1 MRFISR
7 LYAMNP
13 KPPAPV
19 PPLDLSR
26 VKALLFDVDGTLSN
40 SDDQLIQRLVNLLKP
55 ARFIIPEPKARSLS
69 RRLVMRLESPGNTL
83 LGLADRLQIDNLI
96 AKVLDQRAR
105 RRASHASYPV
115 IPGVPQMLQTLSLR
129 YPLAVV
135 SARNALTTHA
145 FLEHNA
151 LEPYFAMVVTSQTCP
166 HTKPFPDPL
175 LYAAHALSV
184 PIQDCLMIGDTVV
197 DVRAARAAG
206 AQSLSVLCGF
216 GTEKELRAA
225 GTQAILPSAADLTKL
240 LT

>member
-1 MRFISR
+1 
-7 LYAMNP
+7 MNP

-26 VKALLFDVDGTLSN
+26 VKALLFDVDGTLSD

-55 ARFIIPEPKARSLS
+55 LHFLIPEPQALTFS
-69 RRLVMRLESPGNTL
+69 RRLVMRLESPGNAL

-96 AKVLDQRAR
+96 AKVLDERAR

-145 FLEHNA
+145 FLEYNA
-151 LEPYFAMVVTSQTCP
+151 LEPYFAVVVTSQTCP

-225 GTQAILPSAADLTKL
+225 GTQAILPYTADLADFL
-240 LT
+240 E

>member
-1 MRFISR
+1 M
-7 LYAMNP
+7 
-13 KPPAPV
+13 
-19 PPLDLSR
+19 
-26 VKALLFDVDGTLSN
+26 KALLFDVDGTLSD

-105 RRASHASYPV
+105 RRAPQASYPV

-135 SARNALTTHA
+135 SARNALTRNA

-151 LEPYFAMVVTSQTCP
+151 LEPYFAVVVTSQTCP

-197 DVRAARAAG
+197 DVRATRAAG

-225 GTQAILPSAADLTKL
+225 GTQAILPSTADLADFL
-240 LT
+240 E

>member
-1 MRFISR
+1 MK
-7 LYAMNP
+7 P
-13 KPPAPV
+13 KTPAPA
-19 PPLDLSR
+19 PPLDCSR
-26 VKALLFDVDGTLSN
+26 VKALLFDVDGTLSD

-55 ARFIIPEPKARSLS
+55 TRFIIPEPKARSLS

-105 RRASHASYPV
+105 RRAPHASYPV
-115 IPGVPQMLQTLSLR
+115 IPGVPQMLQNLSLR

-151 LEPYFAMVVTSQTCP
+151 LEPYFAVVVTSQTCP

-184 PIQDCLMIGDTVV
+184 PIQECLMIGDTVV

-225 GTQAILPSAADLTKL
+225 GTQAILPSTADLTKL

>member
-1 MRFISR
+1 
-7 LYAMNP
+7 MNP
-13 KPPAPV
+13 KLPAPV

-26 VKALLFDVDGTLSN
+26 VQALLFDVDGTLSD

-55 ARFIIPEPKARSLS
+55 TRFIIPEPKARSLS

-105 RRASHASYPV
+105 RRAPHASYPV
-115 IPGVPQMLQTLSLR
+115 IPGVPQMLQNLSLR

-151 LEPYFAMVVTSQTCP
+151 LEPYFAVVVTSQTCP

-184 PIQDCLMIGDTVV
+184 PIQECLMIGDTVV

-225 GTQAILPSAADLTKL
+225 GTQAILPSTADLTKL

>member
-1 MRFISR
+1 
-7 LYAMNP
+7 MNP
-13 KPPAPV
+13 KLPAPV

-26 VKALLFDVDGTLSN
+26 VKALLFDVDGTLSD

-69 RRLVMRLESPGNTL
+69 RRLVMRLESPGNAL
-83 LGLADRLQIDNLI
+83 LGLADRLQIDDLI

-105 RRASHASYPV
+105 RRALHASYPV

-151 LEPYFAMVVTSQTCP
+151 LKPYFAVVVTSQTCP

-175 LYAAHALSV
+175 LYAAHTLSV

-206 AQSLSVLCGF
+206 APSLSVLCGF

-225 GTQAILPSAADLTKL
+225 GTQAILPSTADLADFL
-240 LT
+240 E

>member
-1 MRFISR
+1 
-7 LYAMNP
+7 MNP
-13 KPPAPV
+13 KLPAPV

-26 VKALLFDVDGTLSN
+26 VKALLFDVDGTLSD

-55 ARFIIPEPKARSLS
+55 TRFIIPEPKARSLS

-105 RRASHASYPV
+105 RRAPHASYPV
-115 IPGVPQMLQTLSLR
+115 IPGVPQMLQNLSLR

-135 SARNALTTHA
+135 SARNALTTHT
-145 FLEHNA
+145 FLERNA
-151 LEPYFAMVVTSQTCP
+151 LAPYFAVVVTSQTCP

-184 PIQDCLMIGDTVV
+184 PIQSCLMIGDTVV
-197 DVRAARAAG
+197 DIRAARAAG

-216 GTEKELRAA
+216 GTKKELIAA
-225 GTQAILPSAADLTKL
+225 GTQAILPSTMDLAKFL
-240 LT
+240 E

>member
-1 MRFISR
+1 
-7 LYAMNP
+7 MNP
-13 KPPAPV
+13 KLPAPV

-26 VKALLFDVDGTLSN
+26 VKALLFDVDGTLSD

-55 ARFIIPEPKARSLS
+55 TRFIIPEPKARSLS

-105 RRASHASYPV
+105 RRAPHASYPV
-115 IPGVPQMLQTLSLR
+115 IPGVPQMLQNLSLR

-151 LEPYFAMVVTSQTCP
+151 LEPYFAVVVTSQTCP

-184 PIQDCLMIGDTVV
+184 PIQECLMIGDTVV

-225 GTQAILPSAADLTKL
+225 GTQAILPSTADLTKL

>member
-1 MRFISR
+1 
-7 LYAMNP
+7 MNP
-13 KPPAPV
+13 KLPAPV

-26 VKALLFDVDGTLSN
+26 VKALLFDVDGTLSD

-105 RRASHASYPV
+105 RRAPHASYPV

-129 YPLAVV
+129 YPLVVV

-151 LEPYFAMVVTSQTCP
+151 LEPYFAVVVTSQTCP
-166 HTKPFPDPL
+166 HTKPYPDPL
-175 LYAAHALSV
+175 IYAAHALGV

-225 GTQAILPSAADLTKL
+225 GTQAILPSTADLADFL
-240 LT
+240 E

>member
-1 MRFISR
+1 
-7 LYAMNP
+7 MNP
-13 KPPAPV
+13 KLPAPV

-26 VKALLFDVDGTLSN
+26 VQALLFDVDGTLAD

-105 RRASHASYPV
+105 RRAPHASYPV
-115 IPGVPQMLQTLSLR
+115 IPGVPQMLQNLSLR

-151 LEPYFAMVVTSQTCP
+151 LEPYFAVVVTSQTCP

-184 PIQDCLMIGDTVV
+184 PIQECLMIGDTVV

-225 GTQAILPSAADLTKL
+225 GTQEILPSTADLANFL
-240 LT
+240 E

>member
-1 MRFISR
+1 
-7 LYAMNP
+7 MNP
-13 KPPAPV
+13 KLPAPV

-26 VKALLFDVDGTLSN
+26 VKALLFDVDGTLSD
-40 SDDQLIQRLVNLLKP
+40 SDDQLIQRLFNLLKP
-55 ARFIIPEPKARSLS
+55 TRFIIPEPKARSLS

-105 RRASHASYPV
+105 RRAPHASYPV
-115 IPGVPQMLQTLSLR
+115 IPGVPQMLQNLSLR

-151 LEPYFAMVVTSQTCP
+151 LEPYFAVVVTSQTCP

-184 PIQDCLMIGDTVV
+184 PIQECLMIGDTVV

-225 GTQAILPSAADLTKL
+225 GTQAILPSTADLTKL
-240 LT
+240 LN

>member
-1 MRFISR
+1 MK
-7 LYAMNP
+7 P
-13 KPPAPV
+13 KTPAPA
-19 PPLDLSR
+19 PPLDCSR
-26 VKALLFDVDGTLSN
+26 VKALLFDVDGTLSD

-55 ARFIIPEPKARSLS
+55 TRFIIPEPKARSLS

-105 RRASHASYPV
+105 RRAPHASYPV
-115 IPGVPQMLQTLSLR
+115 IPGVPQMLQNLSLR

-151 LEPYFAMVVTSQTCP
+151 LEPYFAVVVTSQTCP

>member
-1 MRFISR
+1 
-7 LYAMNP
+7 MNP
-13 KPPAPV
+13 KLPAPV

-26 VKALLFDVDGTLSN
+26 VKALLFDVDGNLSD

-105 RRASHASYPV
+105 RRAPHASYPV
-115 IPGVPQMLQTLSLR
+115 IPGVPQMLQA
-129 YPLAVV
+129 LAPRFPMVVV

-151 LEPYFAMVVTSQTCP
+151 LEPYFAVVVTSQTCP
-166 HTKPFPDPL
+166 HTKPYPDPL
-175 LYAAHALSV
+175 IYAAHALGV

-225 GTQAILPSAADLTKL
+225 GTQAILPSTADLADFL
-240 LT
+240 E

>member
-1 MRFISR
+1 
-7 LYAMNP
+7 MNP

-69 RRLVMRLESPGNTL
+69 RRLVMRLESPGNAL

-225 GTQAILPSAADLTKL
+225 GTQAILPSTADLTKL

>member
-1 MRFISR
+1 MTPRSST
-7 LYAMNP
+7 
-13 KPPAPV
+13 PAPA
-19 PPLDLSR
+19 LDRSR
-26 VKALLFDVDGTLSN
+26 IKALLFDVDGTLAD
-40 SDDQLIQRLVNLLKP
+40 SDDQMVQRLVNLLKP
-55 ARFIIPEPKARSLS
+55 LHFLIPEPQALTFS
-69 RRLVMRLESPGNTL
+69 RRLVMRLESPGNAL
-83 LGLADRLQIDNLI
+83 LGLADRLHIDNLI
-96 AKVLDQRAR
+96 AKFLDQRAR

-151 LEPYFAMVVTSQTCP
+151 LEPYFAVVVTSQTCP

-175 LYAAHALSV
+175 LYAAHALSI

-225 GTQAILPSAADLTKL
+225 GTQAILPSTADLADFL
-240 LT
+240 E

>member
-1 MRFISR
+1 
-7 LYAMNP
+7 MNP
-13 KPPAPV
+13 KLPAPV

-26 VKALLFDVDGTLSN
+26 VKALLFDVDGTLAD

-96 AKVLDQRAR
+96 AKVLDQRAQ
-105 RRASHASYPV
+105 RRASHSSYPV
-115 IPGVPQMLQTLSLR
+115 IPGVPQMLQALSLR
-129 YPLAVV
+129 YPMAVV

-166 HTKPFPDPL
+166 HTKPYPDPL
-175 LYAAHALSV
+175 LYAAHALDV

-225 GTQAILPSAADLTKL
+225 GTQAILPSTADLAEFL
-240 LT
+240 E

>member
-1 MRFISR
+1 MK
-7 LYAMNP
+7 P
-13 KPPAPV
+13 KTPAPA
-19 PPLDLSR
+19 PPLDCSR
-26 VKALLFDVDGTLSN
+26 VKALLFDVDGTLSD
-40 SDDQLIQRLVNLLKP
+40 SDDQLIQRLFNLLKP
-55 ARFIIPEPKARSLS
+55 TRFIIPEPKARSLS

-105 RRASHASYPV
+105 RRAPHASYPV
-115 IPGVPQMLQTLSLR
+115 IPGVPQMLQNLSLR

-151 LEPYFAMVVTSQTCP
+151 LEPYFAVVVTSQTCP

-184 PIQDCLMIGDTVV
+184 PIQECLMIGDTVV

-225 GTQAILPSAADLTKL
+225 GTQAILPSTADLTKL

>member
-1 MRFISR
+1 
-7 LYAMNP
+7 MNP
-13 KPPAPV
+13 KLPAPV

-26 VKALLFDVDGTLSN
+26 VKALLFDVDGTLSD

-96 AKVLDQRAR
+96 AKILDQRAR
-105 RRASHASYPV
+105 RQAPHASYPV
-115 IPGVPQMLQTLSLR
+115 IPGVPQVLQTLSLR

-151 LEPYFAMVVTSQTCP
+151 LEPYFAVVVTSQTCP

-184 PIQDCLMIGDTVV
+184 PIQDCLMIGGTVV

-225 GTQAILPSAADLTKL
+225 GTQAILPSTADLTKF

>member
-1 MRFISR
+1 
-7 LYAMNP
+7 MNP
-13 KPPAPV
+13 KLPAPA

-26 VKALLFDVDGTLSN
+26 VKALLFDVDGTLSD

-55 ARFIIPEPKARSLS
+55 TRFIIPEPKARSLS

-105 RRASHASYPV
+105 RRAPHASYPV
-115 IPGVPQMLQTLSLR
+115 IPGVPQMLQNLSLR

-151 LEPYFAMVVTSQTCP
+151 LEPYFAVVVTSQTCP

-184 PIQDCLMIGDTVV
+184 PIQECLMIGDTVV

-225 GTQAILPSAADLTKL
+225 GTQAILPSTADLTEFL
-240 LT
+240 E

>member
-1 MRFISR
+1 MKPRS
-7 LYAMNP
+7 P
-13 KPPAPV
+13 KSTPA
-19 PPLDLSR
+19 LDLSR
-26 VKALLFDVDGTLSN
+26 VKALLFDVDGTLAD
-40 SDDQLIQRLVNLLKP
+40 SDDQLVQRLVNLLKP
-55 ARFIIPEPKARSLS
+55 LHFLIPEPQALTFS
-69 RRLVMRLESPGNTL
+69 RRLVMRLESPGNAL
-83 LGLADRLQIDNLI
+83 LVLADRLHMDSFI
-96 AKVLDQRAR
+96 ARILDKRAR
-105 RRASHASYPV
+105 RRADHTSYPV
-115 IPGVPQMLQTLSLR
+115 VPGVPQMLQTLSLR

-151 LEPYFAMVVTSQTCP
+151 LEPYFAVVVTSQTCP

-175 LYAAHALSV
+175 LYAAHAISV

-216 GTEKELRAA
+216 GTEKELLAA
-225 GTQAILPSAADLTKL
+225 GTQAILPSTADLTKL